1 MTMPSSPDPRHR
13 ATTSHS
19 TAHFLLEALVDLGID
34 YVFANLGTDHVS
46 LIEEIARWDSEGRPH
61 PEVILC
67 PHEVVAV
74 HMAMGYALTTGRGQ
88 AVFVHVDAGTA
99 NAAMAIQNAFRYRL
113 PVLLFA
119 GRAPFTLHGELP
131 GGRDTYVHFVQDSFD
146 QASVIRPYVKW
157 EYTLPSGVIVK
168 EALARAA
175 AFMHSDPPGP
185 VYMMLPRETLA
196 ETWDG
201 EAMPAYLPARYGSVK
216 AGGIEPERART
227 IADALMK
234 AENPIA
240 LTAYL
245 GRSAEAVSVLERLAL
260 VCGVRVAEFN
270 PVTMNICQ
278 DSPCFAGS
286 DPAALMTGAD
296 LGLLIDIDVPFIP
309 QMLKSADRIS
319 WIQID
324 VDALKA
330 DIPMWGFATDLRIQ
344 GDSAVILRQVLDIVV
359 ACGDDAYLRK
369 VRDRI
374 ASWQPAREAAKARR
388 ISAAAQKGATGAI
401 NSAFLFARLQ
411 AHLAED
417 DIVVNEAVRNAPVLQ
432 QQLRRTRPM
441 TYVGLA
447 GGGLGFSGGM
457 ALGLKLANPSRRVV
471 QIVGD
476 GAYHF
481 AAPDSVYAVSQQ
493 YQLPILTVI
502 LDNNGWQAVKASVQR
517 VYPDGAAQRTDAF
530 LSRLGTGRQGEQRR
544 LADIACAFGA
554 YGERVGDPDELDAAI
569 ERCLAALDGGRAAV
583 LHVDITPL

>member
-1 MTMPSSPDPRHR
+1 MPSSPNPDRQ
-13 ATTSHS
+13 AMTSHP
-19 TAHFLLEALVDLGID
+19 TAHYFLEALVELGID
-34 YVFANLGTDHVS
+34 YIFANLGTDHVS

-74 HMAMGYALTTGRGQ
+74 HMAAGYAITTGRGQ
-88 AVFVHVDAGTA
+88 AVLVHVDAGTA
-99 NAAMAIQNAFRYRL
+99 NACMAIQNAFRYRL
-113 PVLLFA
+113 PILLCA
-119 GRAPFTLHGELP
+119 GRAPFAMHGELP

-146 QASVIRPYVKW
+146 QGSVVRPYVKW
-157 EYTLPSGVIVK
+157 EYTLPSGAVVK
-168 EALARAA
+168 EAVARAS

-196 ETWDG
+196 ETWDDQ
-201 EAMPAYLPARYGSVK
+201 AMPAYLPARYGSVK
-216 AGGIEPERART
+216 AGGIEPDRAHAV
-227 IADALMK
+227 ADALMK

-245 GRSAEAVSVLERLAL
+245 GRNAEAVSLLERLAL
-260 VCGVRVAEFN
+260 VCGIRVAEFN

-286 DPAALMTGAD
+286 DPAALVAGAD

-309 QMLKSADRIS
+309 QMLKAADRLR

-344 GDSAVILRQVLDIVV
+344 GDSALILRQVLEIV
-359 ACGDDAYLRK
+359 ASRGDDAYLRK

-374 ASWQPAREAAKARR
+374 ASWQPAREAARAKRE
-388 ISAAAQKGATGAI
+388 AAATQKGAPGAI
-401 NSAFLFARLQ
+401 NPAYLFARLQ
-411 AHLAED
+411 ALLSED

-432 QQLRRTRPM
+432 QQLRRTKPT

-476 GAYHF
+476 GAFHF

-493 YQLPILTVI
+493 YQLPIFSVI

-517 VYPDGAAQRTDAF
+517 VYPDGAAQRTDSF
-530 LSRLGTGRQGEQRR
+530 LSRLCTGRQDEQRR
-544 LADIACAFGA
+544 LADIASAFGA

-569 ERCLAALDGGRAAV
+569 ER
-583 LHVDITPL
+583 